1 MTHLSARFAPVS
13 SRVRANLKPV
23 SAFAI
28 AARLAI
34 FRSAPLAM
42 FITLLAVCAGM
53 ASAQTA
59 APGSGGAVVTQ
70 PASSVP
76 NAADA
81 GVRVRTNLE
90 VLAQFRAQPQIAPQG
105 ATATTIKPIY
115 NGPPFPGL
123 FYETPASLAC
133 IYDLQPSSPGCNPNT
148 AFLNPNGG
156 RNAMAIVD
164 AYDDP
169 DAYTDLANFSG
180 QFGLPAIN
188 PTSFVVVFAP
198 TGGATPGSCV
208 GAATRPASAAG
219 TGWDIEE
226 SLDIEYAHGMA
237 PLATLYLVE
246 AQSPSYADMNC
257 AVAIAGG
264 LVAAAGGGEV
274 SMSWGSGEFSGET
287 AFDAIFTTPKV
298 VYVASAGDGPG
309 VLYPSA
315 SPNVVAAGGST
326 LSTNAT
332 TGAFISENV
341 WQETGGGL
349 SAFEPMPF
357 FQSGISALAS
367 SGYRGTPDVSSDANP
382 YTGVWVLDS
391 LTYGFPVWFIVGGT
405 SLSAPTWAGII
416 NSAGSFAASSKAE
429 LTKLYGD
436 KGKDFNEV
444 AIGSCGIY
452 MENLASSS
460 WNFCSG
466 LGSPKGYTG
475 K

>member
-1 MTHLSARFAPVS
+1 MTHSSARFAPVS

-28 AARLAI
+28 AARSAI

-42 FITLLAVCAGM
+42 FVTLLAVCTSM
-53 ASAQTA
+53 ASAQMP
-59 APGSGGAVVTQ
+59 APGSGSAVVTQ

-90 VLAQFRAQPQIAPQG
+90 VLRQFSAQPQITPQG
-105 ATATTIKPIY
+105 ATTIKPIY
-115 NGPPFPGL
+115 TGPPFPGL
-123 FYETPASLAC
+123 FYATPASLAC
-133 IYDLQPSSPGCNPNT
+133 IYGLEPSTPGCNPNT

-156 RNAMAIVD
+156 RNAIAIVD

-169 DAYTDLANFSG
+169 DAYTDLANFSS

-198 TGGATPGSCV
+198 AGGATPGSCI
-208 GAATRPASAAG
+208 GTAIRPPSAAG

-246 AQSPSYADMNC
+246 AQSNSFADLFC
-257 AVAIAGG
+257 AVAIASKW
-264 LVAAAGGGEV
+264 VAAAGGGEV

-287 AFDAIFTTPKV
+287 AYDAVFTTTKV
-298 VYVASAGDGPG
+298 VYLASAGDGPG

-315 SPNVVAAGGST
+315 SPNVVAVGGST

-332 TGAFISENV
+332 TGALISENV

-349 SAFEPMPF
+349 SAFEATPS
-357 FQSGISALAS
+357 FQSGISAVAS

-391 LTYGFPVWFIVGGT
+391 LTYGIPVWFIVGGT

-416 NSAGSFAASSKAE
+416 NSAGSFAASSNAE
-429 LTKLYGD
+429 LTNLYGD
-436 KGKDFNEV
+436 PRKDFNDV
-444 AIGSCGIY
+444 TIGSCGIY
-452 MENLASSS
+452 MENFASSS